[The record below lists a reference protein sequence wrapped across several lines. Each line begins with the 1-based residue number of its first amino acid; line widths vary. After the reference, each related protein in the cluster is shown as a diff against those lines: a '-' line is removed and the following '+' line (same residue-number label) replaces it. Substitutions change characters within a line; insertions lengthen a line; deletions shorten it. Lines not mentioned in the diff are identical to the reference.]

1 MSIFVTFSLRNTSSG
16 GRIAARITRSKT
28 PSHLLLLRAFD
39 LVHLLH
45 DLPKHD
51 HPVAVKE
58 SDAGETLAVL
68 ERVDHKRLLRG
79 EVHLGH
85 LVRLERVRVLHLLA
99 ARLLPDLPV
108 HLRDAARRAPTA
120 DEANRRV
127 ADLDLTRDV
136 EDLDLGIEVVARTK
150 RRVLL
155 VHHDV
160 TRPRHVLLVRTL
172 DVHADVVAR
181 AGRVLALV
189 VHLHREHLAAARVRR
204 RVRREEAD
212 LLTRLHRALLH
223 ASGNDITDTLDLVD
237 TRHRQAHGRVARA
250 HRRPGHVVQAVVE
263 AVDVELLHP
272 ALRLDLDVAAAP
284 PLHVVRLLEE
294 VVAAPPRDREDRR
307 ALEHEV
313 LLPANLLE
321 HVDHL
326 RRDLVVAVLLVPSR
340 VAVHLVHA
348 HDELL
353 HAEQVDEAGVLASLA
368 LDLAGLVVATLDR
381 RHEVTV
387 RRHHDNRDVG
397 LGRTGDHVLDEV
409 AVTRGIDDGVV
420 PLLREELLRRARD
433 RHTTLTLLLLAVHEE
448 SEREG
453 TLAQTLRLLLELLE
467 LTLRQTAELEEQTP
481 GRRGLATVDVA
492 ADHNREMLLLSHG
505 R

>member
-1 MSIFVTFSLRNTSSG
+1 MNQIVS
-16 GRIAARITRSKT
+16 RITRST
-28 PSHLLLLRAFD
+28 NTTRLLLLGALD
-39 LVHLLH
+39 LVNLLH

-51 HPVAVKE
+51 NAVAVE
-58 SDAGETLAVL
+58 EGDAGETLAVL
-68 ERVDHKRLLRG
+68 ERVDHQRLLRG

-99 ARLLPDLPV
+99 AGLLADLPV
-108 HLRDAARRAPTA
+108 HLRDAARGATAA
-120 DEANRRV
+120 DEANRGV

-160 TRPRHVLLVRTL
+160 ARPRHVLLVQTL

-189 VHLHREHLAAARVRR
+189 VHLHREHLSAARVRR
-204 RVRREEAD
+204 RVRREEAN
-212 LLTRLHRALLH
+212 LLTRLHRPLLH

-237 TRHRQAHGRVARA
+237 PRHRKAHGRVTRA
-250 HRRPGHVVQAVVE
+250 HRRAGHVVKAVVQ

-272 ALRLDLDVAAAP
+272 ALGLDLDVAAAP

-294 VVAAPPRDREDRR
+294 VVATPPRDRQDRR
-307 ALEHEV
+307 ALENEV
-313 LLPANLLE
+313 LLPTNLLE

-326 RRDLVVAVLLVPSR
+326 RGDLVVAVLLVPGR

-348 HDELL
+348 NDELL
-353 HAEQVDEAGVLASLA
+353 HAQQVDKAGVLAGLA

-381 RHEVTV
+381 RHEVPV
-387 RRHHDNRDVG
+387 RGHHDDRNVR
-397 LGRTGDHVLDEV
+397 LSRTGDHVLDEV
-409 AVTRGIDDGVV
+409 TVARGIDDGVV

-433 RHTTLTLLLLAVHEE
+433 RHTALTLLLLAVHK
-448 SEREG
+448 ERERER
-453 TLAQTLRLLLELLE
+453 TLAQTLRLLLQLLE
-467 LTLRQTAELEEQTP
+467 LTLRQTAELEQQTP

-492 ADHNREMLLLSHG
+492 ADHNREVLFLSHG
-505 R
+505 

>member
-28 PSHLLLLRAFD
+28 PSRLLLLRAFD

-51 HPVAVKE
+51 HAVAVEE

-99 ARLLPDLPV
+99 ARLLADLPV
-108 HLRDAARRAPTA
+108 HLRDAARGATAA
-120 DEANRRV
+120 DEANRGV
-127 ADLDLTRDV
+127 ADLDLTRDI

-155 VHHDV
+155 VNHHV
-160 TRPRHVLLVRTL
+160 ARPRHVLLVQTL

-181 AGRVLALV
+181 AGRFLALV
-189 VHLHREHLAAARVRR
+189 VHLHREHLAAARVRG

-212 LLTRLHRALLH
+212 LLTRLHRPLLH
-223 ASGNDITDTLDLVD
+223 APGNHVTDTLDLVD
-237 TRHRQAHGRVARA
+237 PRHRKAHGRVARA
-250 HRRPGHVVQAVVE
+250 DRRASHVVQAVVE
-263 AVDVELLHP
+263 AVDVELLAP

-284 PLHVVRLLEE
+284 PAHVVRLLEE
-294 VVAAPPRDREDRR
+294 VVATPPGDRQDRG

-321 HVDHL
+321 HIDHL
-326 RRDLVVAVLLVPSR
+326 RRDLIVAVLLVPGR

-348 HDELL
+348 NDELL
-353 HAEQVDEAGVLASLA
+353 HAKQVDEARVLAGLT

-387 RRHHDNRDVG
+387 RRHHDDRNVG
-397 LGRTGDHVLDEV
+397 LRRTGDHVLDEV
-409 AVTRGIDDGVV
+409 TVTRGIDDGVV

-453 TLAQTLRLLLELLE
+453 TLAQTLSLLLQLLE
-467 LTLRQTAELEEQTP
+467 LTLRQTAELEQQTT

-492 ADHNREMLLLSHG
+492 ADHNREMLLLRHG
-505 R
+505 

>member
-1 MSIFVTFSLRNTSSG
+1 MDVCMVCRSG
-16 GRIAARITRSKT
+16 ARAA
-28 PSHLLLLRAFD
+28 LLLLRALD
-39 LVHLLH
+39 LVNLLH
-45 DLPKHD
+45 DLAKHD
-51 HPVAVKE
+51 DAVAVQE
-58 SDAGETLAVL
+58 CDARETLAVL
-68 ERVDHKRLLRG
+68 ERVNDERLLRG

-99 ARLLPDLPV
+99 ARLLADLPV
-108 HLRDAARRAPTA
+108 HLRDAARGAAAA
-120 DEANRRV
+120 DEANRGV

-136 EDLDLGIEVVARTK
+136 EDLDLGIEVVTGTK

-155 VHHDV
+155 VHHHV
-160 TRPRHVLLVRTL
+160 ARPRHVLLVETL

-189 VHLHREHLAAARVRR
+189 VHLHREDLAAARVRG

-212 LLTRLHRALLH
+212 LLTRLHRPLLNTP
-223 ASGNDITDTLDLVD
+223 GDDITDTLDLVD

-326 RRDLVVAVLLVPSR
+326 RRDLVVAVLLVPGR

-348 HDELL
+348 DDELL
-353 HAEQVDEAGVLASLA
+353 HAQQVDETRVLAGLA
-368 LDLAGLVVATLDR
+368 LDLAGLVVAALDR

-387 RRHHDNRDVG
+387 SRHHDERNVG
-397 LGRTGDHVLDEV
+397 LSRTGDHVLDEV
-409 AVTRGIDDGVV
+409 TMTRGIDDGVV
-420 PLLREELLRRARD
+420 PLLREEFLRRARD
-433 RHTTLTLLLLAVHEE
+433 GHATLTLLLLAIHEE
-448 SEREG
+448 SERER
-453 TLAQTLRLLLELLE
+453 TLAKALRLLLQLLE
-467 LTLRQTAELEEQTP
+467 LTLRETAKLEKKATG
-481 GRRGLATVDVA
+481 GRRLAAVDVT
-492 ADHNREMLLLSHG
+492 ADDDREMLLLSHCNERG
-505 R
+505 FRVRFC

>member
-28 PSHLLLLRAFD
+28 PSRLLLLRAFD

-51 HPVAVKE
+51 HAVAVKE

-68 ERVDHKRLLRG
+68 ESVDHKRLLRG

-85 LVRLERVRVLHLLA
+85 LVRLERMGILHLLA
-99 ARLLPDLPV
+99 ARLLADLPV
-108 HLRDAARRAPTA
+108 HLRDAARGTTAA
-120 DEANRRV
+120 DEANRGV

-155 VHHDV
+155 VHHHV
-160 TRPRHVLLVRTL
+160 ARPRHVLLVETL
-172 DVHADVVAR
+172 DVHADVVTR
-181 AGRVLALV
+181 AGRFPALV
-189 VHLHREHLAAARVRR
+189 VHLHRENLAAARVRS

-212 LLTRLHRALLH
+212 LLTGLHRSLLH
-223 ASGNDITDTLDLVD
+223 ASGNDVTDTLDLVD
-237 TRHRQAHGRVARA
+237 PRHRQAHGRVGRA

-263 AVDVELLHP
+263 AVDVELLSS
-272 ALRLDLDVAAAP
+272 ALRLNLDVAAAP
-284 PLHVVRLLEE
+284 PGHVGRLLEE
-294 VVAAPPRDREDRR
+294 VVTNPPRDREDRR

-313 LLPANLLE
+313 LLPADLLE

-326 RRDLVVAVLLVPSR
+326 RRDLVVTVLLVSSR

-348 HDELL
+348 DDQLL
-353 HAEQVDEAGVLASLA
+353 HAQQVDEARVLAGLA
-368 LDLAGLVVATLDR
+368 LDPAGLVVAALDR
-381 RHEVTV
+381 RHEVPV
-387 RRHHDNRDVG
+387 GRHHDERNVS
-397 LGRTGDHVLDEV
+397 LSRTGDHVLDEV
-409 AVTRGIDDGVV
+409 TVARGIDDGVV

-433 RHTTLTLLLLAVHEE
+433 RHTALTLL
-448 SEREG
+448 
-453 TLAQTLRLLLELLE
+453 
-467 LTLRQTAELEEQTP
+467 
-481 GRRGLATVDVA
+481 
-492 ADHNREMLLLSHG
+492 
-505 R
+505 